1 MRSSLEKKLAVL
13 EQESAENKQKL
24 REQKYAVRYHK
35 VRFFER
41 IKLERKIGKLQKT
54 LKGLEHDDESKDATR
69 RALAAAREDLEYVL
83 HFPKGEKYV
92 SLLKDAEDPE
102 AQAHL
107 ERERERLRA
116 VVKRRM
122 RDEAIVNELDEG
134 EEDGG
139 AGEGRFA
146 QEIREDDFFANSDDD
161 GNGDD
166 DDDGDDDNDNG
177 RDETGMVGDDT
188 SDGDSDSDGDEDE
201 DVGDGSG
208 EKRSFSDLIATSSDR
223 SSESDSD
230 ESESSDG
237 RVGTTDDDGGVQ
249 QHRAAFQ
256 RRHQNAA
263 QPREPR
269 RSDSGSR
276 PRARME
282 SKRKP
287 KIVSTNTKNAD
298 RKPRANKA
306 NPAKGPKQ
314 PLRTRAEG
322 GRKRRAKKK

>member
-13 EQESAENKQKL
+13 EQEWAENKQKL

-54 LKGLEHDDESKDATR
+54 LKGLEHDGESKDATR

-116 VVKRRM
+116 VVKRHM

-134 EEDGG
+134 EKGG
-139 AGEGRFA
+139 GEGEGRFA

-166 DDDGDDDNDNG
+166 GNG
-177 RDETGMVGDDT
+177 RDETGMFGDDT
-188 SDGDSDSDGDEDE
+188 SDGDSDGDE

-223 SSESDSD
+223 SSERDSD

-237 RVGTTDDDGGVQ
+237 RVGTRDGDGGVQ
-249 QHRAAFQ
+249 QNRAPFQ
-256 RRHQNAA
+256 RHQK
-263 QPREPR
+263 PREPR
-269 RSDSGSR
+269 RSDARSR

-282 SKRKP
+282 SKPKP
-287 KIVSTNTKNAD
+287 KSISTNTKNAD
-298 RKPRANKA
+298 KKPRANKA
-306 NPAKGPKQ
+306 NPTKGPKQ

>member
-1 MRSSLEKKLAVL
+1 MEKKLAVL

-166 DDDGDDDNDNG
+166 DDDTG

-188 SDGDSDSDGDEDE
+188 SDSDGDEDE

-237 RVGTTDDDGGVQ
+237 RVGTRDDDGGVQ

>member
-13 EQESAENKQKL
+13 EQGSAENKQKL

-54 LKGLEHDDESKDATR
+54 LKGLEHDGESKDATR

-166 DDDGDDDNDNG
+166 DDDTG

-188 SDGDSDSDGDEDE
+188 SDGDSDSDS
-201 DVGDGSG
+201 DGSG

-237 RVGTTDDDGGVQ
+237 RVGTRDDDGGVQ